1 MIVFEDP
8 FERLLQ
14 FASSEFDVS
23 AVVAF
28 VPRDELPRISWWRRA
43 KGVTIW
49 PADLDS
55 DELPTILID
64 GGLRR
69 GIGGTLD
76 ILAHELAHVIAGPDD
91 DHGPAWKEAY
101 HQLYMAAC
109 EQTHI
114 ERYIQPMLSAEAFI
128 EQMKAALAN
137 ILIDSDSTATH
148 YNTLLLPRTPLGR
161 ATRDYLRAL
170 NDQYGWMKRSH
181 GTDAAADAD
190 PESEESSS

>member
-1 MIVFEDP
+1 VIIFEDP

-28 VPRDELPRISWWRRA
+28 VSREELPRISWWRRA

-49 PADLDS
+49 PTDLDS
-55 DELPTILID
+55 DELPIILID

-76 ILAHELAHVIAGPDD
+76 NLAHELAHVIAGPDAE
-91 DHGPAWKEAY
+91 HGPAWKEAY
-101 HQLYMAAC
+101 HHLYQAAC

-114 ERYIQPMLSAEAFI
+114 ERYIQPMMSASAFI
-128 EQMKAALAN
+128 EQLKSTLAH
-137 ILIDSDSTATH
+137 ILIDSGQVATPNTIMMPNTA
-148 YNTLLLPRTPLGR
+148 LGR
-161 ATRDYLRAL
+161 ATADYLRAL
-170 NDQYGWMKRSH
+170 DKQYGKRN
-181 GTDAAADAD
+181 D
-190 PESEESSS
+190 PPKSESEESPS